1 VTVSV
6 DASIGVVEW
15 DGNEDGPEMLAR
27 ADRHLYAG
35 KVSART
41 VRAG

>member
-15 DGNEDGPEMLAR
+15 DGKEDGPEMLTR
-27 ADRHLYAG
+27 ADRQMYAG
-35 KVSART
+35 KESTRA
-41 VRAG
+41 VRVG